1 MYVHVSALLQKER
14 KCYLYDFFCISS
26 WAPNSLWKRQPQ
38 PYEDGMEQDDFINPL
53 SIYALDDIV
62 LCTTQGRIK
71 LILAH
76 LNLLHNA

>member
-1 MYVHVSALLQKER
+1 MYVYVSALRQKAR
-14 KCYLYDFFCISS
+14 KCLNIYDFFCILL
-26 WAPNSLWKRQPQ
+26 WAPNSLWKGQPQ
-38 PYEDGMEQDDFINPL
+38 HYEDGMEQVDFINPL

-76 LNLLHNA
+76 